1 MENIAL
7 HRRLYLQ
14 DNLEAMRRMG
24 EASVD
29 LIYADPPLNS
39 IEYGAGSITASA
51 SLQDVHMLDDIETES
66 MDAVADRNPAL
77 HRLIQVVGFA
87 VGGTMQGYLAYMA
100 VRLLEMRRILK
111 PTGSIYFHCDDI
123 NSHYVRVVMDAVFG
137 AADFRNV
144 ITWKRTSAHSDSRRF
159 RRDADTILFY
169 SGREINSD
177 AIRLA
182 TGLAPTNIWD
192 GIRPLAAMSQERVGY
207 PTQKPLA
214 LLERIILASTVEG
227 DTVLDPFSGLG
238 TTCLAAEK
246 LERNWIGIDIAKPAS
261 SIMTDRLEKDLC
273 CPRCDDR
280 ENTIWVNEGVYTIK
294 CGVCKSLLLKRMED
308 ANGVLFRLREDLKR
322 QEDLYDDGP
331 FDTSP
336 LR

>member
-1 MENIAL
+1 
-7 HRRLYLQ
+7 
-14 DNLEAMRRMG
+14 MRSMC

-39 IEYGAGSITASA
+39 IRHGAGSITASVA
-51 SLQDVHMLDDIETES
+51 LQQGVNDIGTERV
-66 MDAVADRNPAL
+66 DADRNPAL
-77 HRLIQVVGFA
+77 HRLIQGVGIVA
-87 VGGTMQGYLAYMA
+87 GAAMQGYLAYMA

-111 PTGSIYFHCDDI
+111 PTWSIYFHCDDMT
-123 NSHYVRVVMDAVFG
+123 SHYIRIVMDAVFG
-137 AADFRNV
+137 AANFRNV
-144 ITWKRTSAHSDSRRF
+144 ITWKRMSAHSDSRRF

-169 SGREINSD
+169 GGREINFD

-182 TGLAPTNIWD
+182 TGQAPTNIWD
-192 GIRPLAAMSQERVGY
+192 DIRPLAAMSTERVGY

-227 DTVLDPFSGLG
+227 DTVLDPFCGLG

-261 SIMTDRLEKDLC
+261 SIVTDRLEKAYS
-273 CPRCDDR
+273 CPRCHDA
-280 ENTIWVNEGVYTIK
+280 ENKIWVKEGIYAIK
-294 CGVCKSLLLKRMED
+294 CDVCESPLLERVED
-308 ANGVLFRLREDLKR
+308 ANRVLFMLRQDLERK
-322 QEDLYDDGP
+322 EDLYADAE
-331 FDTSP
+331 FDNSP